1 MSSPPFPATRVREG
15 SHCPLRFRVF
25 PSIPDDAGSGGSHSP
40 LKFRV
45 FPSVPGDAGSEGSH
59 RGCQPRDTIYGLA
72 ERKEPVMQEES
83 PDLTLEIDRL
93 TADLAARG
101 SALVAYSGGVDSA
114 VVAAL
119 AQRALGGRAL
129 AVTAAA
135 ETLAGSEL
143 DHARRLAAEI
153 GIRHEVVT
161 TASSTI
167 PSSWPIRATAATSAR
182 GCGWGPWCGSPPS
195 AGTRSPATAPTPRT
209 RGRTGRAA
217 RRARAGG
224 LLAAPRHGV
233 DKAATRAIA
242 RAFGLSA
249 WDRPANACLS
259 SRIPHGQVVTLG
271 KLRRIEAAEEVL
283 AAAGFRV
290 VRVRHD
296 GGAARVEVG
305 PDEVSRL
312 AAEWSGLEPRL
323 RSLGFERVD
332 LRPAGYRR
340 GGHADLANAADVAEA
355 LMRSSPLAPTRE
367 PDQLKKTPEAVAA
380 GDVSP
385 AEALGDLAELPY
397 ADLGFAKLDFHR
409 ELRNGLPEAVY
420 AEGKRTGGLAEGSPR
435 G

>member
-1 MSSPPFPATRVREG
+1 
-15 SHCPLRFRVF
+15 
-25 PSIPDDAGSGGSHSP
+25 
-40 LKFRV
+40 
-45 FPSVPGDAGSEGSH
+45 
-59 RGCQPRDTIYGLA
+59 
-72 ERKEPVMQEES
+72 MQEEI
-83 PDLTLEIDRL
+83 PDPTPQIDRL
-93 TADLAARG
+93 VADLAARG

-161 TASSTI
+161 YSELDDPEFVANPSHRCYVCQGMRMGTMVRLAAERGYAVACDGTNASD
-167 PSSWPIRATAATSAR
+167 PGPDRPGLRAVR
-182 GCGWGPWCGSPPS
+182 EQGVYSP
-195 AGTRSPATAPTPRT
+195 
-209 RGRTGRAA
+209 
-217 RRARAGG
+217 
-224 LLAAPRHGV
+224 LLAHGV

-271 KLRRIEAAEEVL
+271 KLRRIEAAEDVL

-305 PDEVSRL
+305 PDEVPRL
-312 AAEWSGLEPRL
+312 AADWSELEPRL
-323 RSLGFERVD
+323 RSLGFERVAYD
-332 LRPAGYRR
+332 PEGYRR
-340 GGHADLANAADVAEA
+340 GGADLAKMGVPP
-355 LMRSSPLAPTRE
+355 S
-367 PDQLKKTPEAVAA
+367 
-380 GDVSP
+380 
-385 AEALGDLAELPY
+385 
-397 ADLGFAKLDFHR
+397 
-409 ELRNGLPEAVY
+409 
-420 AEGKRTGGLAEGSPR
+420 
-435 G
+435 